1 MTGHPIVD
9 NALRNA
15 WREYRDYLAKM
26 SVYERYWA
34 IFGGG
39 ILAPEDSY
47 FIAPI
52 IEGSRMPRKLKKAFV
67 KQTLSAAFIYFEPDY
82 YTPKRALL

>member
-1 MTGHPIVD
+1 MD

-26 SVYERYWA
+26 SVYRRYWA
-34 IFGGG
+34 TLYGGYC
-39 ILAPEDSY
+39 AAEDSY

-52 IEGSRMPRKLKKAFV
+52 IEGPRMPRKLKKAIV
-67 KQTLSAAFIYFEPDY
+67 KQTLAAAFTYFEPAY